1 VKNFFTKVLYIDMKM
16 KFKFDLKLTLRA
28 VMTLIAFVTLFGS
41 FGNLEARPVS
51 KVKGTSSTL
60 TFYRQRNSLS
70 NIDFFYTNKG
80 VLFNNDAVAGCNWPR
95 GSVNSY
101 IFGGGLWFA
110 TKKNI
115 SGKKRKLCELGY
127 NPNSGAGWFTEG
139 EINDPENGANTSKYI
154 SYVSPRYSKTNGSY
168 IGGINSS
175 VPPPY
180 AHWPLWD
187 TSTTKTLDR
196 NYYFGDYIADEG
208 QRLALSKLSDANQTL
223 PNSTKIPRPAM
234 LSQEDIVNIYTDQI
248 VSANPEYKA
257 GSGYPFGLNIVEVI
271 YSWSFGKYRDMMF
284 IRRKATNASK
294 DTLFECFLSPAFDP
308 DLGVG
313 GGAAANDINSY
324 FGASPQDLTDCQK
337 FFPASSPYHNDP
349 TALNMARQWSKAEN
363 TAVPPG
369 EYGAIGFTF
378 LESPV
383 TSPNGEIIDIS
394 DSEAVGGYC
403 NGAKQ
408 LGMTTFKQWTIAN
421 DPPTPDLRYDFLSS
435 GLKDHDETIVA
446 DMRLLFA
453 TGPFTLGPGK
463 SVETTVGIG
472 IARPSTTTVKDNKDS
487 VVRLI
492 AFAHQV
498 FADTTGTY
506 SPGDSTTPCSVTV
519 KHFVTPVPPEIPTI
533 RTTCLDRAILVQW
546 DSTADNSVDPLS
558 SGTLAFNTY
567 DLYRT
572 TRSDHDSTIRP
583 DGINPIIHLG
593 HWNVYD
599 MRQDSLY
606 DTLTLKSGAKYALA
620 VGTKFTRI
628 SQTPNK
634 IPHSFLDYGDDNA
647 DGVLS
652 GTEGLYNGVKYYYF
666 ILATDEYDS
675 LNRVGPLTTA
685 LVNSKNFTTGIPC
698 KPVFPDLPNTIAG
711 DSSCNSGA
719 LDNKLTGL
727 ASTGTS
733 VTVEVKDTGKFLQLY
748 SNDTIIV
755 SFQPRWTEYNH
766 RFLYQSPLNM
776 NVDITDTRQ
785 GKVLTYDKLYNPA
798 GTPVYTPYSYVTGI
812 TQRVLGQNVDTT
824 RSGRFT
830 TNNSLFAPYQTIDQ
844 AFDVLVDYQYQQ
856 LKAPYRLQSIKFNN
870 GNQGTPDIV
879 SISGRTGRAPAGAVK
894 DFSNIDTAYT
904 LPSFQGGLGV
914 SSYDITFGSA
924 VNWVEDQYDTTTHL
938 IIKNLD
944 HLKDPS
950 SGADFRPKV
959 LPVTITATSHCN
971 QNLSV
976 IRPGNRNDVVY
987 EADANYYN
995 SFVKATDG
1003 TPLPDNS
1010 HPDSMIVPLAGKFAI
1025 DAFHYTEDND
1035 GDNNSFNSFAKTIG
1049 MYYFTHDKAN
1059 YDAGAK
1065 KYLETVHRFRFGG
1078 AELMFNFPGIN
1089 DNSTGDTTT
1098 SYAGPF
1104 ATDFQPNDKITVSF
1118 SGLMAGLPFP
1128 GSQFIVKTSKD
1139 KKLDFSDNSLYTQSK
1154 ILDEVQVVPNP
1165 YIVEHLGQ
1173 TSTDNAKLFFTRLP
1187 PRATIEIYNLAGQ
1200 LVKTIE
1206 HNGVASVTNGTVNL
1220 ADRYNVEEWN
1230 LLSEGRQRV
1239 GSQVFLARV
1248 IAKDPKDGVT
1258 VLGEMTTKFAVV
1270 LGGYRLV
1277 H

>member
-1 VKNFFTKVLYIDMKM
+1 MKIKLNSNLRFMLRKVTALM
-16 KFKFDLKLTLRA
+16 
-28 VMTLIAFVTLFGS
+28 AFVMLFSLAGELS
-41 FGNLEARPVS
+41 ARPVTKS
-51 KVKGTSSTL
+51 KGNAPSPL
-60 TFYRQRNSLS
+60 NFYRQRNTLS

-80 VLFNNDAVAGCNWPR
+80 ILFNNDAVAGCNWPR

-139 EINDPENGANTSKYI
+139 EIGNTTAGAEEFI
-154 SYVSPRYSKTNGSY
+154 SYVSPRYNKANGNY
-168 IGGINSS
+168 TGGPNST
-175 VPPPY
+175 VLAPY

-187 TSTTKTLDR
+187 TSATKTLNR
-196 NYYFGDYIADEG
+196 NYYFGDYISNEAD
-208 QRLALSKLSDANQTL
+208 RLALQGKADRNEAL
-223 PNSTKIPRPAM
+223 PNGKIPKPAM
-234 LSQEDIVNIYTDQI
+234 LSQEDIVNVYSDAA
-248 VSANPEYKA
+248 VLANPEYKA
-257 GSGYPFGLNIVEVI
+257 GSGYPFNLNVVEVI

-284 IRRKATNASK
+284 IRRKVTNASK

-324 FGASPQDLTDCQK
+324 FGSSPQDLLDCQK
-337 FFPASSPYHNDP
+337 FFPVSSPYHNDP
-349 TALNMARQWSKAEN
+349 AALNMARQWSKSESS
-363 TAVPPG
+363 AVPPG

-383 TSPNGEIIDIS
+383 TSPNGDIIDIS
-394 DSEAVGGYC
+394 DSDAVGGYC

-435 GLKDHDETIVA
+435 GVRDHDESIVA

-453 TGPFTLGPGK
+453 TGPFTLQPGK

-472 IARPSTTTVKDNKDS
+472 IARPSTTTLKDNKDS

-506 SPGDSTTPCSVTV
+506 KPGDSTTACSVTV
-519 KHFVTPVPPEIPTI
+519 KHFVTPVPPEIPTL

-558 SGTLAFNTY
+558 TGTLAFNTY

-583 DGINPIIHLG
+583 TGLNPTIHLG
-593 HWNVYD
+593 HWSVYNL
-599 MRQDSLY
+599 RQDSVY
-606 DTLTLKSGAKYALA
+606 DTLTLKSGQRLPIAI
-620 VGTKFTRI
+620 GTKFTRVN
-628 SQTPNK
+628 QTPIK

-647 DGVLS
+647 DGTLS
-652 GTEGLYNGVKYYYF
+652 GNEGLFNGVKYYYF
-666 ILATDEYDS
+666 LLATDEFDS

-685 LVNSKNFTTGIPC
+685 IVNQKNFAIGIPC

-711 DSSCNSGA
+711 DSSCLSGA
-719 LDNKLTGL
+719 LDMSFTGFVG
-727 ASTGTS
+727 SKGTS

-748 SNDTIIV
+748 SNDDIIV
-755 SFQPRWTEYNH
+755 SFQPRWSEYNH
-766 RFLYQSPLNM
+766 RFLNQSPLNM
-776 NVDITDTRQ
+776 FVDVTDTRQ
-785 GKVLTYDKLYNPA
+785 GKLLTYDKLYNPA
-798 GTPVYTPYSYVTGI
+798 ASPTYTPYSFVTGI
-812 TQRVLGQNVDTT
+812 LQRVIGQNNDTV

-830 TNNSLFAPYQTIDQ
+830 TNNTLFAPYQTIDQ
-844 AFDVLVDYQYQQ
+844 AFDVLVDYEYQQ
-856 LKAPYRLQSIKFNN
+856 LKTPYRLTRIAFDQANR
-870 GNQGTPDIV
+870 GTADIV
-879 SISGRTGRAPAGAVK
+879 SISGHTGRAPAGATK

-904 LPSFQGGLGV
+904 APSFQGGLGQANYEI
-914 SSYDITFGSA
+914 SFGAA
-924 VNWVEDQYDTTTHL
+924 VPWVEDQFDTLTG
-938 IIKNLD
+938 KVVKDVN
-944 HLKDPS
+944 HLKDPNS
-950 SGADFRPKV
+950 NADFRPMA

-971 QNLSV
+971 QTLSV

-987 EADANYYN
+987 EADATFYN
-995 SFVKATDG
+995 HFVLAADKI
-1003 TPLPDNS
+1003 TPLPDDTQ
-1010 HPDSMIVPLAGKFAI
+1010 PDSLIVPLAGKFAI
-1025 DAFHYTEDND
+1025 DAFHFTEDNP
-1035 GDNNSFNSFAKTIG
+1035 GDNSSSSPITKTTG
-1049 MYYFTHDKAN
+1049 KYYFTHDPNNHDIGAN
-1059 YDAGAK
+1059 
-1065 KYLETVHRFRFGG
+1065 KYMETVHRFRFGG
-1078 AELMFNFPGIN
+1078 AEIMFNYPGIN
-1089 DNSTGDTTT
+1089 NNSTGDTVA
-1098 SYAGPF
+1098 SYSGPF
-1104 ATDFQPNDKITVSF
+1104 ATDFQPGDKITVSF
-1118 SGLMAGLPFP
+1118 TGLMAGLPFP
-1128 GSQFIVKTSKD
+1128 GAQFIVHTSKD
-1139 KKLDFSDNSLYTQSK
+1139 KKLDFADNSLYSQK
-1154 ILDEVQVVPNP
+1154 ILNEVQVVPNP

-1187 PRATIEIYNLAGQ
+1187 PRATIEIYNIAGA

-1206 HNGVASVTNGTVNL
+1206 HNGVASVTDGAVNL

-1277 H
+1277 R